1 MVESYGIL
9 LVLAVGI
16 MLYGVYMLIRAWR
29 TSRAA
34 ESAWYAVENRQIKG
48 RSANWGLQAVVLLIV
63 GALLL
68 IWIALK
74 LQNPPP
80 AEPPL
85 PPRLTT
91 APTPSEVVP
100 LRTSE
105 ATATEA
111 STVELTATLSLEAS
125 VQTLIPIP
133 TLVLDSQAVITN
145 TGGGGLWM
153 RDAPYGNG
161 LILLP
166 EGATLFVRGGLV
178 EVEGLLWQSVSDAEG
193 REGWV
198 AADYLLYR

>member
-16 MLYGVYMLIRAWR
+16 ILYGVYMLIRAWR
-29 TSRAA
+29 ASCAA

-100 LRTSE
+100 LCTSE

-153 RDAPYGNG
+153 RDAP
-161 LILLP
+161 
-166 EGATLFVRGGLV
+166 
-178 EVEGLLWQSVSDAEG
+178 
-193 REGWV
+193 
-198 AADYLLYR
+198 

>member
-16 MLYGVYMLIRAWR
+16 NLYGVYMLIRAWR
-29 TSRAA
+29 ASRAA

-133 TLVLDSQAVITN
+133 TLVLGSQAVITN

-166 EGATLFVRGGLV
+166 EGVTIFVRGGLV